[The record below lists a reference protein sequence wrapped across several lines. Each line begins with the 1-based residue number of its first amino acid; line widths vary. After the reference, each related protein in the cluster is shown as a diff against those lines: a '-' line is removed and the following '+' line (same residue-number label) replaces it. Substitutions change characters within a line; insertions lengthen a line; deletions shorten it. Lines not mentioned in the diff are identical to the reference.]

1 MLSRLIVVVGFM
13 HFLSLCAQ
21 DIQGRLNI
29 VRGEAESGLER
40 LHQCVEKELLQFL
53 NGEGPSK
60 DFNDFRTKL
69 AGLTSCSRLAFCYLL
84 FKPASS
90 LHTMNPNS
98 NLASSHPPQ
107 NQRKLKLMTKNY
119 FENLVKALE
128 NGLAG
133 VDSHAACSSKST
145 GCSSKARV
153 KGKGSSRTG

>member
-1 MLSRLIVVVGFM
+1 MLRCPDPSCVAADT
-13 HFLSLCAQ
+13 FLDPILKTTESLTL
-21 DIQGRLNI
+21 LNGS
-29 VRGEAESGLER
+29 GEAESGLER

-69 AGLTSCSRLAFCYLL
+69 AGLTSV
-84 FKPASS
+84 
-90 LHTMNPNS
+90 
-98 NLASSHPPQ
+98 
-107 NQRKLKLMTKNY
+107 TKNY

-145 GCSSKARV
+145 GCSSKTRV

>member
-1 MLSRLIVVVGFM
+1 MLRCPDPSCVAAGGHIVGKSASEEDKKKYNRY
-13 HFLSLCAQ
+13 FLRSYIE
-21 DIQGRLNI
+21 DNRKGRLNI

-69 AGLTSCSRLAFCYLL
+69 AGLTSV
-84 FKPASS
+84 
-90 LHTMNPNS
+90 
-98 NLASSHPPQ
+98 
-107 NQRKLKLMTKNY
+107 TKNY

-145 GCSSKARV
+145 GCSSKTRV

>member
-1 MLSRLIVVVGFM
+1 MIWLANQLPKRTRRSTIDT
-13 HFLSLCAQ
+13 FLDPILKTTESLTL
-21 DIQGRLNI
+21 LNGS
-29 VRGEAESGLER
+29 GEAESGLER
-40 LHQCVEKELLQFL
+40 LRQCVEKELLQFL

-69 AGLTSCSRLAFCYLL
+69 AGLTSV
-84 FKPASS
+84 
-90 LHTMNPNS
+90 
-98 NLASSHPPQ
+98 
-107 NQRKLKLMTKNY
+107 TKNY

-145 GCSSKARV
+145 GCSSKTRV